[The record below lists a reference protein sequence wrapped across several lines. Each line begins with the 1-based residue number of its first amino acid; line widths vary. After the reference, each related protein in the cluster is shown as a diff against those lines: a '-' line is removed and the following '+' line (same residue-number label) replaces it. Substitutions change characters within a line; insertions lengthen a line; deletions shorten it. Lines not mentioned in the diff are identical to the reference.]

1 MTTTPEE
8 IEKYRRLPPYL
19 KQVAVLLA
27 SGCSVTEM
35 VSLTGLSEV
44 TVRAY
49 RNRLYDAT
57 GIRTGLKLAVF
68 IVRHPQIEK
77 MLRES
82 L

>member
-1 MTTTPEE
+1 MTTTSEE
-8 IEKYRRLPPYL
+8 IEKYKKLPPHL

-27 SGCSVTEM
+27 SGCSMSEM
-35 VSLTGLSEV
+35 SFLTGLSEV

-49 RNRLYDAT
+49 RNRLYDVT